1 MSHTA
6 TKWIVEET
14 RAARLMLEC
23 QHGEHN
29 MRNAPGTVNVPG
41 TAGALGISVP
51 SAAMMEDVIGK
62 SARASEIDNGICLKE
77 KSGRE
82 D

>member
-1 MSHTA
+1 
-6 TKWIVEET
+6 
-14 RAARLMLEC
+14 MLEH
-23 QHGEHN
+23 QHREYE
-29 MRNAPGTVNVPG
+29 MRNAPGTVHVPG

-51 SAAMMEDVIGK
+51 SAAMMEDEIGRL
-62 SARASEIDNGICLKE
+62 ARASEIDNGICLKE

>member
-1 MSHTA
+1 
-6 TKWIVEET
+6 
-14 RAARLMLEC
+14 MLEH
-23 QHGEHN
+23 QHGDDEDE

-51 SAAMMEDVIGK
+51 SAAMMGDEIGRL
-62 SARASEIDNGICLKE
+62 ARASEVDNGICLKE